1 MRTQIALVTIA
12 ALAACGPQQNG
23 GASSGASAGGADTCN
38 AASYAGMI
46 GQDAVV
52 ALSIPDPKRQYRLG
66 DPVTMDFNASR
77 VNIILDQTDV
87 IVDIKC
93 G

>member
-1 MRTQIALVTIA
+1 MKTGIALIA
-12 ALAACGPQQNG
+12 AAALTACGPQPDG
-23 GASSGASAGGADTCN
+23 GNSTGGSTDGPDTCN

-66 DPVTMDFNASR
+66 DPVTMDFNAQR
-77 VNIILDQTDV
+77 VNIVLDETDT
-87 IVDIKC
+87 IIDIKC

>member
-1 MRTQIALVTIA
+1 MKTQIALVTAA

-23 GASSGASAGGADTCN
+23 GASSDAGAGGADTCN
-38 AASYAGMI
+38 AAAYAGMI

-77 VNIILDQTDV
+77 VNIVLNDTDV
-87 IVDIKC
+87 IIDITC

>member
-1 MRTQIALVTIA
+1 MITRITILA
-12 ALAACGPQQNG
+12 AVFLAACSPQQTNG
-23 GASSGASAGGADTCN
+23 PSAKASSGGADTCN

-66 DPVTMDFNASR
+66 DPVTLDFNPAR
-77 VNIILDQTDV
+77 VNVELDDTDV
-87 IVDIKC
+87 IVAIKC